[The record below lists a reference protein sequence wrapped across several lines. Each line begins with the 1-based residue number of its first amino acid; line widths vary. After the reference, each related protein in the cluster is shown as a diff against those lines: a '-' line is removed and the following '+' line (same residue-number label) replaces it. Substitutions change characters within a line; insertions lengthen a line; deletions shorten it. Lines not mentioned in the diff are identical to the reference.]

1 MHDRVVSDLRQLL
14 RDLFVA
20 KAQGNAHARLA
31 RAHGYVDG
39 YMRAVLDLGVIE
51 KSELLAM
58 VTEER
63 ALSDGPATAIVRADE
78 HVAMEISR

>member
-1 MHDRVVSDLRQLL
+1 MRDRVVSDLRQLS

-20 KAQGNAHARLA
+20 KGRGNAHARLA

-39 YMRAVLDLGVIE
+39 YMRAVLELGVLE
-51 KSELLAM
+51 KAELLAM

-63 ALSDGPATAIVRADE
+63 ALADDPATTIVRSEE
-78 HVAMEISR
+78 HVSP

>member
-1 MHDRVVSDLRQLL
+1 MRDRVVSDLRQLL

-20 KAQGNAHARLA
+20 KGQGNAYGRLA

-63 ALSDGPATAIVRADE
+63 ARADGPATSMVRADE
-78 HVAMEISR
+78 HVTS

>member
-1 MHDRVVSDLRQLL
+1 MRDRVVSDLRQLL

-20 KAQGNAHARLA
+20 KGHGNAYTRLA

-39 YMRAVLDLGVIE
+39 YMRAVLDLGIIE

-63 ALSDGPATAIVRADE
+63 ALADGPATTMVRAEE
-78 HVAMEISR
+78 HIST